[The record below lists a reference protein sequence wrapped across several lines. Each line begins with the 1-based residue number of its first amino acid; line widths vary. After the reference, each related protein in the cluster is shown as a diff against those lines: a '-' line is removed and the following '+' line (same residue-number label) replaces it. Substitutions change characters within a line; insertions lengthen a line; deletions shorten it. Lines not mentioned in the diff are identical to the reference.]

1 MHYTY
6 KTGGTCSTMIDFDI
20 IDGKLH
26 NIVFT
31 NGCNG
36 NLKGIAA
43 LVQGQKAQDVIPRI
57 QGITCGPKPTSCPDQ
72 LALALQAYL
81 EQR

>member
-31 NGCNG
+31 NGLQRQPQG
-36 NLKGIAA
+36 HRFAA
-43 LVQGQKAQDVIPRI
+43 
-57 QGITCGPKPTSCPDQ
+57 
-72 LALALQAYL
+72 
-81 EQR
+81 

>member
-1 MHYTY
+1 MVY
-6 KTGGTCSTMIDFDI
+6 KTKGTCSVEIYFDVN
-20 IDGKLH
+20 DGRLH
-26 NIVFT
+26 NVKFT
-31 NGCNG
+31 GGCNG

-43 LVQGQKAQDVIPRI
+43 LVQGQKAQDVIPKI

>member
-26 NIVFT
+26 NAIGSLLEGADPKFAIER
-31 NGCNG
+31 
-36 NLKGIAA
+36 LSGIC
-43 LVQGQKAQDVIPRI
+43 
-57 QGITCGPKPTSCPDQ
+57 CGFKNTSCGDQ
-72 LALALQAYL
+72 LARAIRQAVG
-81 EQR
+81 E